1 MPAEPA
7 LLWERIPVPV
17 VGVTCA
23 GCKQGAAALP
33 GAAWLSPSGGELR
46 DRRRRFV
53 GGRRPEGP
61 LVCGACCATL
71 VSSSVESLSS
81 IVTLA
86 VLCSACVGSI
96 STPDELSGT
105 VCGVP
110 NSSLA
115 RAMVGNVR
123 YRGCVGTR
131 ASTADNLCL
140 GVFPGGSRPLA
151 DPLTLPRSGGAARP
165 PDQIQNVFPQMG
177 PAGPLDSWSRCNVV

>member
-7 LLWERIPVPV
+7 LLCERTLVPV
-17 VGVTCA
+17 VGVTSA

-33 GAAWLSPSGGELR
+33 CAAWLSPPGGELR

-61 LVCGACCATL
+61 LVCCTCCTTL
-71 VSSSVESLSS
+71 VSSSAESLSS
-81 IVTLA
+81 IITCA
-86 VLCSACVGSI
+86 AFCSACVGSI
-96 STPDELSGT
+96 STPDELVSGT

-115 RAMVGNVR
+115 RAMVKRVGP
-123 YRGCVGTR
+123 RGCVGTR

-140 GVFPGGSRPLA
+140 GVFPGVSRTPCGS
-151 DPLTLPRSGGAARP
+151 THTP
-165 PDQIQNVFPQMG
+165 PDWG
-177 PAGPLDSWSRCNVV
+177 SS

>member
-7 LLWERIPVPV
+7 LLCERTPVPV
-17 VGVTCA
+17 VGVTSA

-33 GAAWLSPSGGELR
+33 CAAWLSPSGGELR

-61 LVCGACCATL
+61 LVCCTCCATL

-81 IVTLA
+81 IITCA
-86 VLCSACVGSI
+86 ALCSACVGSI
-96 STPDELSGT
+96 STPDELVSGT

-115 RAMVGNVR
+115 RAMVKRVR
-123 YRGCVGTR
+123 QRGCVGTR

-165 PDQIQNVFPQMG
+165 PELDPERVPPNG
-177 PAGPLDSWSRCNVV
+177 PCWAAGRVAPK